1 VFWRTADKTLIRFSI
16 TENEIVSANAMETAA
31 RFVQQLAIDL
41 NTGSMELPM
50 FPDSVV
56 RIQKVFQAQEVN
68 IDEVIQII
76 SSDPALAARIL
87 QLANSSVLRAAA
99 EISDVRQA
107 VIRMGNKLVQSSVV
121 AFAIRQIEQNETLT
135 DSSRVRSKKY
145 GMKV

>member
-1 VFWRTADKTLIRFSI
+1 
-16 TENEIVSANAMETAA
+16 
-31 RFVQQLAIDL
+31 VQQLAIDL
-41 NTGSMELPM
+41 NTGSMESPM

-56 RIQKVFQAQEVN
+56 RIKKVFQAQEVN

>member
-1 VFWRTADKTLIRFSI
+1 M
-16 TENEIVSANAMETAA
+16 SANAMETAA

-56 RIQKVFQAQEVN
+56 RIKKVFQAQEVN